1 MDDEKI
7 KATEKSMVFYDL
19 LVLLRELV
27 RSQLGIVAD
36 PKTGEVHKDLV
47 SARRLIDMIVVLKEK
62 TEGSLGEQEERVIDN
77 LISELQM
84 AYVKAEN

>member
-7 KATEKSMVFYDL
+7 KATEKSMVFFDL

-36 PKTGEVHKDLV
+36 PKTGELHKDLV
-47 SARRLIDMIVVLKEK
+47 FARRLIDMIVVLKEK
-62 TEGSLGEQEERVIDN
+62 TEENLSEQEERVIDN